1 MENNLERKMN
11 AIAEVIMDWFGL
23 ALPIFLCLLGL
34 TDIIVS
40 FINEN
45 FFSVL
50 IGSGMIFIG
59 GMGFKEFYNELKNK

>member
-1 MENNLERKMN
+1 MKNNLEHKMN
-11 AIAEVIMDWFGL
+11 AITEVIMDWVGL

-34 TDIIVS
+34 TDVVVS
-40 FINEN
+40 LIYGN
-45 FFSVL
+45 FSSVL